1 MSLTITLLG
10 EPVPFARMRLSA
22 RGAHFV
28 PAPQRNAM
36 AAIRLECQH
45 TMLETGTP
53 MFDEPIGV
61 QVASYFPISLSW
73 SRRRQAAALAG
84 EILPAKRPDLDN
96 IYKLAIDACNGIA
109 FRDDAQ
115 IVALAAFKLYSL
127 TPRLEI
133 TITAARDRLTLGV
146 NQDQSRGRD

>member
-10 EPVPFARMRLSA
+10 EPTAFARMRLST

-45 TMLETGTP
+45 TMLTTGTA
-53 MFDEPIGV
+53 MFDEPIAV
-61 QVASYFPISLSW
+61 QVAAYLPIALSW

-127 TPRLEI
+127 KPRLVIRIEP
-133 TITAARDRLTLGV
+133 ANSVGSVSLWRL
-146 NQDQSRGRD
+146 